1 MRVLIDSNIFIYA
14 AAGQSEALAVLD
26 SAASNDFSGYSAI
39 TRLEVLGYSQ
49 FADDEEARLLT
60 MLSCFNEY
68 DVSCSIIDEAVRL
81 RKSAAI
87 KVPDAIIAATARIY
101 RATLITRNTDD
112 FKNLEDL
119 DIRNPF
125 A

>member
-26 SAASNDFSGYSAI
+26 SAASSELSGYSAI

-49 FADDEEARLLT
+49 FADDEEVRLLA
-60 MLSCFNEY
+60 MLSCFKEY
-68 DVSCSIIDEAVRL
+68 DVSRSIIDEAVRL
-81 RKSAAI
+81 RKSAAV

-101 RATLITRNTDD
+101 RATLVTRNTDD
-112 FKNLEDL
+112 FRNLEDL

-125 A
+125 V

>member
-26 SAASNDFSGYSAI
+26 AAASNDLSGYSAI

-49 FADDEEARLLT
+49 FADDEEVRLLT
-60 MLSCFNEY
+60 MLSCFKEY
-68 DVSCSIIDEAVRL
+68 DISRSIIDEAVRF

-87 KVPDAIIAATARIY
+87 RVPDAIIAATARIY
-101 RATLITRNTDD
+101 RATLVTRNTDD

>member
-1 MRVLIDSNIFIYA
+1 MSFLIDSNIFIYA
-14 AAGQSEALAVLD
+14 AAGQVEALDVLD
-26 SAASNDFSGYSAI
+26 AAEADDLSGYSAI
-39 TRLEVLGYSQ
+39 TRLEVIGYNQ
-49 FADDEEARLLT
+49 FADDEETQLLT
-60 MLSCFNEY
+60 MLSCFKEY
-68 DVSCSIIDEAVRL
+68 DVSRSIIDEAIRL
-81 RKSAAI
+81 RKCAAL

>member
-1 MRVLIDSNIFIYA
+1 MRVIIDSNIFIYA
-14 AAGQSEALAVLD
+14 AAGQREALAVLD
-26 SAASNDFSGYSAI
+26 SAASNDSSGYSAI

-60 MLSCFNEY
+60 MLSCFKEY
-68 DVSCSIIDEAVRL
+68 DVSRSIIDEALRL
-81 RKSAAI
+81 RKCAAI

-112 FKNLEDL
+112 IKNLEDL

>member
-1 MRVLIDSNIFIYA
+1 MRVIIDSNIFIYA

-26 SAASNDFSGYSAI
+26 SAASDEASGYCAI

-60 MLSCFNEY
+60 MLSCFKEY
-68 DVSCSIIDEAVRL
+68 DVSRSIIDEALRL
-81 RKSAAI
+81 RKCAAI

-112 FKNLEDL
+112 FNNLEDL
-119 DIRNPF
+119 DIQNPF